1 MKKLFLLAISLL
13 LLAACGK
20 KAENST
26 VPAAP
31 YTVFSEGMI
40 DRIQPEGWLKEIL
53 QRQADGLSGH
63 PEAMAY
69 PYNTVLWAGELE
81 RDSESRGA
89 DWWRF
94 EQTAYYLDGIARLGF
109 LLDDQRFLDVWQEN
123 IDYVLAHPLPFKAG
137 LSEEEAMAQLQRGR
151 RPMNFDAQV
160 SADPRAQERMA
171 RMQQQMQA
179 RIARQLPIL
188 TADRPEGRLG
198 PETGSMAWPW
208 AVFFRAV
215 KAYYEATGDPRIPEA
230 MEKNYLS
237 YTVDELA
244 QDRYVVNVEGMLWT
258 WSLTGNPELLDRAVA
273 AWEKGDSN
281 VTQESA
287 LDDSEFHM
295 HGVTMN
301 ELLKI
306 PLLLYAYTGEQKY
319 LDAALHAEAKM
330 EAPNMLI
337 DGINSSSEA
346 LAGNDPLASHETC
359 DIADY
364 TWTMGYYLMTTGDG
378 QWADRIEKGIFNGGL
393 GAITKDFKAMQYF
406 SCPNQFISTGNS
418 DHNRFKYGLTWM
430 QYRPIHETECCIG
443 NLHRYMPNYVARMWM
458 LDKNNQPVAA
468 LYGPSSVEY
477 DLGKG
482 VTVRIEEKTA
492 YPFEEQVRFEFT
504 FLKNGKPTD
513 KEYAMDFTYRI
524 PGWVKGEQAGFRT
537 VSKTWKT
544 GDSFTVELPMTIEI
558 VDNPVVGASVQ
569 RGPVVYSYAIPA
581 DVQEDTAVY
590 ANLAGKV
597 SANPDF
603 KSWTMTPAGKWNYAL
618 VESGLGDLKVEKTGA
633 EGFPFDLDSV
643 PLKIRVPVVGVKGW
657 TLKENRFTPALPET
671 VKAEGPV
678 TYIDL
683 VPYGATTLRVTVFP
697 TTE

>member
-378 QWADRIEKGIFNGGL
+378 QWADRIEKGIFNGDL

-544 GDSFTVELPMTIEI
+544 GDSFTVELPMSIEI